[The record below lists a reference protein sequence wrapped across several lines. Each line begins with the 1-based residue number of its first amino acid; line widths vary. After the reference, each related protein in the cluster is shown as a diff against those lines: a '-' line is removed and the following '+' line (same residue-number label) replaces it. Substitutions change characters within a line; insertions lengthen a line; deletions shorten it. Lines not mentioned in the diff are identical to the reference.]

1 MIQGSEAW
9 FEARRGRISASQAGA
24 LLGISSFGSAA
35 AARRDWVL
43 ARHGHRR
50 EFDTPDMARGRRLE
64 PIIIELYED
73 YADKIV
79 YSDPGRPFEDWLW
92 ASPDGLVDDGMVE
105 IKAPRRFHEQPYL
118 QYLVQM
124 LIQMVVYDRN
134 WVDFVQGV
142 ETDGEVRIT
151 VERFLR
157 SDLMK
162 TYPRALDDLLA
173 LWKSMM
179 DEPMPEKPEG
189 REDDE
194 WRRAEQE
201 YAAAKE
207 NIDSAKAWADEAR
220 DELLT
225 LAGGSP
231 TKGIE
236 WQVVESTRTGS
247 VDLKKVAKDYPE
259 IDLDKYRGVTTTSL
273 SVRAMAKEKT

>member
-9 FEARRGRISASQAGA
+9 FEARRGRISASQGGG
-24 LLGISSFGSAA
+24 LLGLSSFTSAA

-43 ARHGHRR
+43 ALHGHRR
-50 EFDTPDMARGRRLE
+50 EFDSPDMARGRRLE
-64 PIIIELYED
+64 PIIIGLYED
-73 YADKIV
+73 YVDKIV
-79 YSDPGRPFEDWLW
+79 YSDPGRALEDWMW

-105 IKAPRRFHEQPYL
+105 IKAPRRFHEQPYP

-173 LWKSMM
+173 LWKEMQ
-179 DEPMPEKPEG
+179 DEPEPEKPEG

-201 YAAAKE
+201 YAAAKKAS
-207 NIDSAKAWADEAR
+207 DAAKAWTDEAR
-220 DELLT
+220 DDLLT

-231 TKGIE
+231 TKGIN
-236 WQVVESTRTGS
+236 WQVVEATRTGS
-247 VDLKKVAKDYPE
+247 VDLKKLAKDFPE
-259 IDLDKYRGVTTTSL
+259 IDLDKYRGATTTSL
-273 SVRAMAKEKT
+273 SVRAMARDKT